1 MPMACT
7 TRLNRKPP
15 PRTRPTRP
23 RHRDTP
29 QAEGLCAARRQRT
42 AARIEEPRAGEFSTI
57 MVSPDKFCRESSPV
71 NYRHAFH
78 AGNFADVHK
87 HVVLLA
93 LLQRLKRKPKPLLY
107 LDTHAGRGSYDL
119 RAEDATRSGESR
131 EGIARLAGRP
141 VRSADL
147 LRYLQATHAAGAAP
161 THYPGSPLIALGA
174 LREGDRAVL
183 VEQQPAE
190 AQALQQATSRMRGV
204 SVVCGDG
211 YAALKTY
218 LPPRENRG
226 LVLIDPPYES
236 ENEFTQVER
245 ALLHGASRWPN
256 GMFALWYP
264 IKQGRETQRLHLS
277 LQNSGLRK
285 LLLVELSVR
294 PADSPLGLN
303 GSGLVIVNPPW
314 QFDEEIAPALR
325 EAHAALAEDGAG
337 GVNVR

>member
-1 MPMACT
+1 M
-7 TRLNRKPP
+7 
-15 PRTRPTRP
+15 
-23 RHRDTP
+23 
-29 QAEGLCAARRQRT
+29 
-42 AARIEEPRAGEFSTI
+42 
-57 MVSPDKFCRESSPV
+57 

-93 LLQRLKRKPKPLLY
+93 LLERLKQKPKPLLY

-147 LRYLQATHAAGAAP
+147 LRYLQATHAANAIP
-161 THYPGSPLIALGA
+161 TRYPGSPLIALGA

-190 AQALQQATSRMRGV
+190 AQALQQATSRMRDV
-204 SVVCGDG
+204 SIVCGDG

-226 LVLIDPPYES
+226 LVLIDPPYEADT
-236 ENEFTQVER
+236 EFANAER
-245 ALLHGASRWPN
+245 ALRLGLSRWPN
-256 GMFALWYP
+256 GVFALWYP
-264 IKQGRETQRLHLS
+264 IKAGAQSRRLNAA
-277 LQNSGLRK
+277 LQTSGLRK
-285 LLLVELSVR
+285 LLRLELTVR
-294 PADSPLGLN
+294 PVDSPIGLN
-303 GSGLVIVNPPW
+303 GSGLVIANPPW
-314 QFDEEIAPALR
+314 KFDSEMTEALEELRSALGEKGR
-325 EAHAALAEDGAG
+325 SQVEWLVEE
-337 GVNVR
+337 